1 MYQQRRLLTPFL
13 LYAFLII
20 LVVIFLIPIVF
31 IAATSLK
38 SNSELVSNSW
48 LTLPK
53 HYNWQNYLNAW
64 TQIKPY
70 FMNSLI
76 ISLVKVP
83 IGIVVE
89 ALAAYALTRM
99 ALKRSNLIFAFF
111 LVGMMVPMQATLVPL
126 NIILSRLHLT
136 NTYLGIMIIYIGF
149 GVPFGILILRGFF
162 RTIPTALDEAAV
174 IDGCGDWMKFIK
186 IILPL
191 SLPALAT
198 LMILDFI
205 STWNEFVLA
214 QIFISDDSMR
224 TVTTGLL
231 SFQGE
236 HNTDYTLLNAG
247 VMISVIPQLIIYLIF
262 QKYFVS
268 GMAGSVKG

>member
-13 LYAFLII
+13 LYAFLIV

-53 HYNWQNYLNAW
+53 HYNWENYLNAW
-64 TQIKPY
+64 AQIKPY

-111 LVGMMVPMQATLVPL
+111 LVGMMVPIQATLVPL
-126 NIILSRLHLT
+126 NMILSRLHLT

-162 RTIPTALDEAAV
+162 RTIPKALDEAAE

-191 SLPALAT
+191 ALPALAT

-214 QIFISDDSMR
+214 QIFITDDSMR

>member
-111 LVGMMVPMQATLVPL
+111 LVGMMVPVQATLVPL

-214 QIFISDDSMR
+214 QIFITDDSMR

>member
-99 ALKRSNLIFAFF
+99 AIKRSNLIFAFF

-214 QIFISDDSMR
+214 QIFITDDSMR